1 MRIYITRRIPQR
13 GIEPLAE
20 HEVEIYEGN
29 QPIPSRLLK
38 EKIADADAVISLL
51 SDQIDAEVMDAAPKL
66 KVIANYAVGYD
77 NIDIDAA
84 TKRGI
89 AVTNTPD
96 VLTDATAELAWAL
109 LFAAARRIGEAERF
123 TRAGKFTGWEP
134 QLLLGQDIRGKNL
147 GVIGAGR
154 IGTRFALGS
163 RGFDMKVF
171 YYDKEHNEILEK
183 ELAAKKID
191 ISYLMHDSDLISV
204 HLPLNKETRHLID
217 AHQLFRMKPTAVLVN
232 TSRGPVIDE
241 KALIA
246 ALKAGKLAAAG
257 LDVYEWEP
265 DISTELLEMENVV
278 LAPHIG
284 SATYEVRSAMAELCA
299 YAVLKVFAGELPPN
313 IVNRDAWLKRRT

>member
-1 MRIYITRRIPQR
+1 MKIYITRRIPQQ
-13 GIEPLAE
+13 GIEPLSD

-29 QPIPSRLLK
+29 HPIPSRLLK

-51 SDQIDAEVMDAAPKL
+51 SDQIDAEVMEAAPKL
-66 KVIANYAVGYD
+66 KVIANFAAGYD

-123 TRAGKFTGWEP
+123 TRAGKFAGWGP
-134 QLLLGQDIRGKNL
+134 QLLLGQGIRGKNL

-163 RGFDMKVF
+163 RGFEMKVF
-171 YYDKEHNEILEK
+171 YYDKEHNETLEK
-183 ELAAKKID
+183 ELAARKVD
-191 ISYLMHDSDLISV
+191 ISYLMHDSDFVSV

-257 LDVYEWEP
+257 LDVYEGEP
-265 DISTELLEMENVV
+265 DIDKELFEMENVV

-284 SATYEVRSAMAELCA
+284 SATHEARGAMAELCA

-313 IVNRDAWLKRRT
+313 IVNRDAWLNRRT